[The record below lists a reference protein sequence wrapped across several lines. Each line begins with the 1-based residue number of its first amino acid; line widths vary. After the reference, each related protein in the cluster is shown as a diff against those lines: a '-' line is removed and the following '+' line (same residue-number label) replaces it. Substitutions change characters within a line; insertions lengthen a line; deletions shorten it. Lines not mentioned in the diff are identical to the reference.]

1 MRWAFDFIMFCAG
14 GCFGIL
20 TMCCV
25 IANRWNEK
33 EKEVMTDAGGSVK
46 QDREPGNHD
55 HEADG
60 PDSGV
65 CSTDVPT
72 SPEGSGSEKAG

>member
-1 MRWAFDFIMFCAG
+1 MRWVIPFVSFCAG
-14 GCFGIL
+14 SSFGIL

-33 EKEVMTDAGGSVK
+33 EKEVMADAGGSGK
-46 QDREPGNHD
+46 QDSESGDLD

-60 PDSGV
+60 PDADGSSAQISQAQGK
-65 CSTDVPT
+65 S
-72 SPEGSGSEKAG
+72 EGSESS

>member
-20 TMCCV
+20 TMCYV

-33 EKEVMTDAGGSVK
+33 EKEVMTDAGGSGK
-46 QDREPGNHD
+46 QDREP
-55 HEADG
+55 
-60 PDSGV
+60 
-65 CSTDVPT
+65 
-72 SPEGSGSEKAG
+72 